1 MEKTNKVVDRSQ
13 SIVKD
18 QPQTKKTKQENLMES
33 LGQITSYGILGNRK
47 NRSTMDNARD
57 VLEAMPHWAE
67 RYPQLTES
75 LLGNDGAQYT
85 KQAADASFVSMYATY
100 DHLTESM
107 DDISHTGSTAY
118 KTLKLLNKGLKI
130 QDLSN
135 YISESTNT
143 TTADINNP
151 AYSVIDM
158 VGIFYPGSV
167 IHHLTDVMPLP
178 QKWNKV
184 FRIMPR
190 FGNTGGGV
198 TTGQIVFQNP
208 TNGTYASLAR
218 ALVIPIPA
226 TPTTFP
232 PIVLTDGIAQPGTIN
247 ISFTATSTSNPTGV
261 TINLYDI
268 PTLTNGTST
277 FPSPVTGTLGEGDTY
292 GAIAAGSV
300 VVYQQAVAG
309 LPDQTTINASFVAAK
324 GWTITSPIDVSWM
337 YDYQDDNFNNTDIR
351 TLGLTI
357 ETVDLQA
364 KAHPLRITVSTELE
378 FEMKSLANAS
388 AINSLQQTAVG
399 LISNERDLSYIN
411 LLNLSAVQVGQGGN
425 TLTFDA
431 APSQYY
437 PVASKYRNF
446 ELILNEADA
455 LIRQTMGRGTLT
467 TLVVGRI
474 GRNVA
479 MMCPTFKPAKSES
492 NIGPVLFGTLRD
504 GEVSLVY
511 NPYQKDAIGSGTGLF
526 TAYFKGYGSGDAPV
540 LMGDWLPF
548 YITPEMQMYDLNNY
562 QAFASFYDQVVNPWV
577 VGSSAIPDS
586 QVNGGYVWRGQI
598 TGYNV

>member
-1 MEKTNKVVDRSQ
+1 MEKNTKVVDRSQ

-18 QPQTKKTKQENLMES
+18 QPQTKKSKQESLMES
-33 LGQITSYGILGNRK
+33 LNHVGSYGILGQRK

-57 VLEAMPHWAE
+57 VLEAMPHWAD

-75 LLGNDGAQYT
+75 LLGKDGAAYS

-100 DHLTESM
+100 DHLNESM
-107 DDISHTGSTAY
+107 DDISHSGSTAF
-118 KTLKLLNKGLKI
+118 KTIKLLNKGLRV

-143 TTADINNP
+143 STGDINNP

-190 FGNTGGGV
+190 FGQNGGGV
-198 TTGQIVFQNP
+198 TAGQIVFQNP
-208 TNGTYASLAR
+208 TDGTYASIFRSLKS
-218 ALVIPIPA
+218 A
-226 TPTTFP
+226 TPGVTTN
-232 PIVLTDGIAQPGTIN
+232 DGLIQPGSLFITFIA
-247 ISFTATSTSNPTGV
+247 SKTAGAQNV
-261 TINLYDI
+261 TITIVDQPNAGSAY
-268 PTLTNGTST
+268 
-277 FPSPVTGTLGEGDTY
+277 PSPSAGILVETDNY
-292 GAIAAGSV
+292 GALASGTVTYSNSTDQSVIAFTLAAGWTLN
-300 VVYQQAVAG
+300 AAG
-309 LPDQTTINASFVAAK
+309 TPAGNNGMYNYTYL
-324 GWTITSPIDVSWM
+324 
-337 YDYQDDNFNNTDIR
+337 YDYQDDDFNNTDIR

-357 ETVDLQA
+357 ETVEMTA

-399 LISNERDLSYIN
+399 LISNERDLSYIGK
-411 LLNLSAVQVGQGGN
+411 LSIAANSGDT
-425 TLTFDA
+425 TLIFNA
-431 APSQYY
+431 SPSIYY

-446 ELILNEADA
+446 ELVLNEVDA

-511 NPYQKDAIGSGTGLF
+511 NPYQQDVIATGTG
-526 TAYFKGYGSGDAPV
+526 TYVAYFKGYGAGDAPV

-562 QAFASFYDQVVNPWV
+562 QAFASFYDQEYNPWV
-577 VGSSAIPDS
+577 IS
-586 QVNGGYVWRGQI
+586 QNAATGGNVANGGYVWSGTI
-598 TGYNV
+598 TNYGFNA